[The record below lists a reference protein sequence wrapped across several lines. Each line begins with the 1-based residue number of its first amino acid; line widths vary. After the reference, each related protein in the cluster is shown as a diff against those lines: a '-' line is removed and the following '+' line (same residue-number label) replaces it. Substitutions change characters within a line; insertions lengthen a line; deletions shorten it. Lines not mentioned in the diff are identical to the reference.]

1 LQAADTILLEGAPE
15 DLMRMSEDM
24 ELVNLSPLSQRP
36 YRRSKAP
43 LAGLT
48 LAGAVIAAALGI
60 APIEVAVV
68 VGVALVLVTRCL
80 DIDEAFESVDW
91 QVMALLLTMLAVG
104 AALESSGAISLVVD
118 AAVPW
123 LQGLPPWGVLAM
135 IYLVTTVLTE
145 TVSNNAVAVIMAP
158 VAIALAEQLGL
169 NPHALLVVVMFAASA
184 SFATPIGYQTNT
196 FVYNAGGYRFT
207 DFMKVGIPLNLLLW
221 LVASFVIPWF
231 WALVPV

>member
-1 LQAADTILLEGAPE
+1 
-15 DLMRMSEDM
+15 
-24 ELVNLSPLSQRP
+24 
-36 YRRSKAP
+36 
-43 LAGLT
+43 
-48 LAGAVIAAALGI
+48 
-60 APIEVAVV
+60 VV

-196 FVYNAGGYRFT
+196 LVYSAGGYHFT
-207 DFMKVGIPLNLLLW
+207 DFLRIGLPLNVIVGIVAVALIPL
-221 LVASFVIPWF
+221 F
-231 WALVPV
+231 WPLQS